1 MSKKA
6 FLDEANHEYLRKIS
20 ISVVVA
26 LMSSIALN
34 VFWHS
39 GGIYA
44 SGITGIGQIIQT
56 VIGNFFNI
64 TIPFSVIYYGLN
76 IPLFIMSWCFLSKK
90 FTIFTIV
97 VVSFT
102 AIGLTIVP
110 NTALTTDPLL
120 CAIFGGA
127 INGFGIGLGLKN
139 GVSTGG
145 LDILALTVRKKTGRS
160 VGSIAIIFNAL
171 IALTAGYL
179 FGWRYGFY
187 SVLSFFISGKVMDA
201 TYTKQ
206 QKMQVMI
213 ITKCPQAI
221 IAALRKEMRRGVT
234 IINDAQGAYDGE
246 PQTVLFTVIT
256 AFEMHMLEEVMK
268 ETDPKAFVSI
278 SEKVRILGNFYDPGL

>member
-1 MSKKA
+1 MNKPS
-6 FLDEANHEYLRKIS
+6 FLTQTNHEYLKKVS
-20 ISVVVA
+20 VSVVVA

-34 VFWHS
+34 VFWHP

-44 SGITGIGQIIQT
+44 SGVTGIGQIIDT
-56 VIGNFFNI
+56 GLESILGINL
-64 TIPFSVIYYGLN
+64 PFSVIYYGLN
-76 IPLFIMSWCFLSKK
+76 IPLFIIAWCTLSKK
-90 FTIFTIV
+90 FTIFTMIEV
-97 VVSFT
+97 TLT
-102 AIGLTIVP
+102 AIALNIVP
-110 NTALTTDPLL
+110 TTSLTTDPLL

-127 INGFGIGLGLKN
+127 INGFGVGLGLKN

-145 LDILALTVRKKTGRS
+145 LDIIALSIRKKTGKS
-160 VGSIAIIFNAL
+160 VGSIAIIFNVMIAL
-171 IALTAGYL
+171 IAGYL

-213 ITKCPQAI
+213 ITKHPQEI
-221 IAALRKEMRRGVT
+221 IDALRKEMRRGVT
-234 IINDAQGAYDGE
+234 IINDAKGAYDGE

-256 AFEMHMLEEVMK
+256 AFEMHTLEEVMK
-268 ETDPKAFVSI
+268 ETDPCAFVSI